1 MSKLFT
7 TEQWESF
14 KWRVWNTLRSIIFP
28 IVLGTVLVT
37 LENYG
42 SFEGIFKKEVWIN
55 IAYSVAVALIGSALA
70 RIRKSY
76 QNEDSS
82 KCRKRESSRLK
93 GLTI

>member
-70 RIRKSY
+70 GLEKVTRMKTAVNVEKERVA
-76 QNEDSS
+76 D
-82 KCRKRESSRLK
+82 LK
-93 GLTI
+93 G